1 MTARKLRKWNK
12 YKETKDF
19 LDYDFNEIDARLNVG
34 WYVHSGQRKRYL
46 KSLNQKK
53 K

>member
-1 MTARKLRKWNK
+1 MPKLIWEKKLQEVVKRQQR
-12 YKETKDF
+12 F
-19 LDYDFNEIDARLNVG
+19 G
-34 WYVHSGQRKRYL
+34 WSVHSGQRKRYL

>member
-19 LDYDFNEIDARLNVG
+19 LDYDFNEIDIRLTAEL
-34 WYVHSGQRKRYL
+34 YVNIGQRKIF
-46 KSLNQKK
+46 KIT
-53 K
+53 